1 MPQLTDD
8 QFHAAVKLAA
18 RAPSLHN
25 SQPWRFRSTGDA
37 VEVSADVARQL
48 PVADPTGRAVRIACG
63 AALLNL
69 RLALAAQGLSTATTL
84 LPDSTHP
91 ELLARI
97 ELGPARPAS
106 PDESALAAAI
116 PRRRSQRGP
125 FVEAVVPPTHRD
137 TLTSAARRESAA
149 LTLVTDRKAAADV
162 AEIIQVA
169 NKTLA
174 NTPGYLDELR
184 SWTRTDDNATDGV
197 PRRAGGPAPAP
208 HEQLS
213 RRDFGGA
220 PAPEHRRY
228 EAEPLLAVLSSHGDS
243 PRDQLIAGQ
252 ALQRVLLAATAA
264 GLVASMLSQ
273 PIEVPEA
280 REKLRATLKS
290 AMEPQMV
297 LRIGFGTP
305 GVATPRRAAAD
316 VIDTPQQVQRD

>member
-1 MPQLTDD
+1 MPRLTDV
-8 QFHAAVKLAA
+8 QFHAAVELAV

-37 VEVSADVARQL
+37 VELSADAARQL

-69 RLALAAQGLSTATTL
+69 RLALAAQGLSTETTL
-84 LPDSTHP
+84 LPDTTHP

-97 ELGPARPAS
+97 DVGPARPAS
-106 PDESALAAAI
+106 PGEAALAAAI
-116 PRRRSQRGP
+116 PRRHSQRAP
-125 FVEAVVPPTHRD
+125 FVEAVVPPTHRN
-137 TLTSAARRESAA
+137 TLTSAAQRESAA
-149 LTLVTDRKAAADV
+149 LTLVTDRAVAADV
-162 AEIIQVA
+162 ADLIQGA
-169 NKTLA
+169 NKALA

-184 SWTRTDDNATDGV
+184 SWTRTDDKATDGV

-208 HEQLS
+208 HEQLT

-220 PAPEHRRY
+220 PAPDHRRY
-228 EAEPLLAVLSSHGDS
+228 EGEPLLAVLCSHGDS

-252 ALQRVLLAATAA
+252 ALQRVLLAATAE

-273 PIEVPEA
+273 PIEVPDA
-280 REKLRATLKS
+280 REKLRITIKS
-290 AMEPQMV
+290 VMEPQMV

-305 GVATPRRAAAD
+305 GVATPRRD
-316 VIDTPQQVQRD
+316 ITEVIDTPQQVPRD